1 MAAGWGQMAAVKIL
15 LEAGADVYAQDKRD
29 KTAIFH
35 AVEESRPKVLKLL
48 LDRRGKE
55 NLGNEI
61 DRFQN
66 TPLHLASQLGY
77 LSCVKVLL
85 EVRIS
90 SYKLYLSLETK
101 EFKQLFKI
109 LDQLFF
115 NCYLSSK

>member
-1 MAAGWGQMAAVKIL
+1 MEAVKIL
-15 LEAGADVYAQDKRD
+15 LEAGADVHAQDKRD

-66 TPLHLASQLGY
+66 TPLHLAAQLGY

-85 EVRIS
+85 EVRS
-90 SYKLYLSLETK
+90 YLSN
-101 EFKQLFKI
+101 F
-109 LDQLFF
+109 
-115 NCYLSSK
+115 